1 MKPNNIDPIIEKS
14 SHLSED
20 EKLLIEYI
28 REHPEEL
35 EKLLNE
41 LKK

>member
-1 MKPNNIDPIIEKS
+1 MNNIDPIIEKS
-14 SHLSED
+14 SLLSED
-20 EKLLIEYI
+20 EKHLIEYI